1 MTRKDKEKHSIFQNF
16 YRINGSD
23 NQKKIVSSHFLQSP
37 CSSLSVKN
45 TITFH
50 NRKIILS
57 DNCSFPAKR
66 NRYHSLSFTLSLI
79 LGYLNKLTEPKSS
92 PVATNLLS
100 LDRLQALRSVPEI
113 IFIGFYIHEQ
123 NILFNSTIWRFSWFL
138 AFIWVIEISSS
149 IQIHL
154 VYFLYY
160 KTITI
165 SFESLTE
172 HDLAF
177 KVS

>member
-1 MTRKDKEKHSIFQNF
+1 MKIEYLSSESSKHITQTQWNGKNGLLVPCQKYQKFLITSLGGCKMTRHDKEKHSIFQNF
-16 YRINGSD
+16 YRINGSE

-100 LDRLQALRSVPEI
+100 LDRLQVLRSVP
-113 IFIGFYIHEQ
+113 
-123 NILFNSTIWRFSWFL
+123 S
-138 AFIWVIEISSS
+138 ASSGH
-149 IQIHL
+149 IP
-154 VYFLYY
+154 
-160 KTITI
+160 K
-165 SFESLTE
+165 
-172 HDLAF
+172 
-177 KVS
+177 K